1 MKNDQVFAARRAL
14 NPHRATIKLDTVHNE
29 DGSETFTP
37 YRVSNPTLRGTAVTV
52 TAETTTADVTRLFT
66 ASIRSIPQD

>member
-1 MKNDQVFAARRAL
+1 MKNDQVTAARRAL
-14 NPHRATIKLDTVHNE
+14 NPYRATIKLSTVLND

-37 YRVSNPTLRGTAVTV
+37 YRIANPDAQGTPVIITP
-52 TAETTTADVTRLFT
+52 ETPTADVTRLFT

>member
-1 MKNDQVFAARRAL
+1 MKNDQVFAARKAL
-14 NPHRATIKLDTVHNE
+14 NPHRATIKLDTVRNE

-37 YRVSNPTLRGTAVTV
+37 YRVSNTEARGTPVTV
-52 TAETTTADVTRLFT
+52 TAETTTADVSRLFT